1 MSFLYGIILRIRSL
15 FYSTGI
21 IKKRQLSARVIS
33 IGNITAGGTG
43 KTPMVIAIAEV
54 LAKNRKKAAVLSR
67 GYRSKEEGN
76 LRIVSDGKEIKLDPE
91 SAGDEPYLIAERLK
105 NVPVLICPDRYKS
118 GRHAVESLGADTIIL
133 DDGFQN
139 LGLKKDVN
147 ILLIDAMNPFGNNHL
162 LPRGV
167 LREPLSA
174 VKRADA
180 VVITRADFCENIN
193 GIIKQIKA
201 YNDHASI
208 FKAIYRPS
216 GLKNIIKGKLVNADE
231 LKNKTVTIFSGI
243 ANPLSFHY
251 LIKKTGA
258 RIANEFIFNDHHAY
272 TKEDIDKIN
281 PPFSGARSRGIK
293 GDKGRASDKKADLI
307 ITTEKDAVK
316 IRGLIAEDLN
326 IWALRAD
333 MVILEDNKEW
343 ERVVLD

>member
-1 MSFLYGIILRIRSL
+1 LSFFYGIIIRLRHFLYSINLFKTKSL
-15 FYSTGI
+15 NAKI
-21 IKKRQLSARVIS
+21 IS
-33 IGNITAGGTG
+33 IGNITVGGTG

-54 LAKNRKKAAVLSR
+54 LAKNRGKAAVLSR

-91 SAGDEPYLIAERLK
+91 SAGDEPYLLAERLK
-105 NVPVLICPDRYKS
+105 DVPVIICPDRYAS
-118 GRHAVESLGADTIIL
+118 GEYAIKNFGVDIIIL
-133 DDGFQN
+133 DDAFQN

-162 LPRGV
+162 LPRGI

-201 YNDHASI
+201 YNDHAAI

-216 GLKNIIKGKLVNADE
+216 GLKNIVTGKPLNADE

-251 LIKKTGA
+251 LIEKTGA
-258 RIANEFIFNDHHAY
+258 RIVNEFIFNDHHAY
-272 TKEDIDKIN
+272 TREDMNKIN
-281 PPFSGARSRGIK
+281 PPLSK
-293 GDKGRASDKKADLI
+293 GKGRGKAPYKKADLI

-326 IWALRAD
+326 IWALRVN

-343 ERVVLD
+343 ERVVLR